1 MVRPEVC
8 SRHGD
13 ALVIV
18 RNVTREK
25 LRGDELC

>member
-1 MVRPEVC
+1 MVRPEVR

-18 RNVTREK
+18 RNFTREK
-25 LRGDELC
+25 LREDELC